1 MGLKD
6 WFKKKDDFDPLKD
19 LELSKL
25 RVGFM
30 VDYDLETWQVTGTCR
45 HDYGEGDITDEWEI
59 TSGRMKRYLERSED
73 DEITWTLSKK
83 IPIGAIDDDIRNYII
98 AHDDPPDKI
107 VYNAKTYYL
116 EESGTGRMLKQDAT
130 PKEFVYWEFIDED
143 DENFVTIEQ
152 WGETEFEAAAGH
164 YVEEYQFT
172 NILPGNIE

>member
-1 MGLKD
+1 MGIKD
-6 WFKKKDDFDPLKD
+6 WFKKKEDIDPLRD

-30 VDYDLETWQVTGTCR
+30 VDYDLETWQVTGVCR
-45 HDYGEGDITDEWEI
+45 YDYGEGYITDEWKI
-59 TSGRMKRYLERSED
+59 TSGRLKRYLERSED
-73 DEITWTLSKK
+73 DEITWTLSEK
-83 IPIGAIDDDIRNYII
+83 ISIGAMDGDLRKFII

-107 VYNAKTYYL
+107 VYMAKTFYL
-116 EESGTGRMLKQDAT
+116 EESGTGRMLRQDAA
-130 PKEFVYWEFIDED
+130 PKEFVFWEFIDEN

-172 NILPGNIE
+172 NILPGIIE